1 MCEVCSALVILNLLS
16 GWYLQASAEL
26 QGIKGIWSLRASS
39 TDTFDTFLV
48 VSFIS
53 ETRILAMNVDDE
65 LEETEIDGFD
75 SDTQTLFCHNAIHN
89 QLVQVTA
96 STLRLVD
103 AKSRRQLNEWKAPSG
118 ISINVSTANASQVL
132 LATGGGNLVY
142 IEIGQGTLTEVKHA
156 QLEYEISCL
165 DINPVGD
172 NPEYSS
178 LAAVGMW
185 TDISVRIFALPSLIL
200 ITKESLGGEVI
211 PRSVLFCSFEG
222 VSASALYLYTITTA
236 FIGRSVL

>member
-118 ISINVSTANASQVL
+118 ISINVSTANASQVSSIFTNTL
-132 LATGGGNLVY
+132 PQMIFPLVVVSHEDLEPFLHFSAQKDHGCVRSRSC
-142 IEIGQGTLTEVKHA
+142 IFWKHDMRTFG
-156 QLEYEISCL
+156 LPCSCL
-165 DINPVGD
+165 NSLVFLNRSCLQREVGIW
-172 NPEYSS
+172 ST
-178 LAAVGMW
+178 L
-185 TDISVRIFALPSLIL
+185 
-200 ITKESLGGEVI
+200 K
-211 PRSVLFCSFEG
+211 
-222 VSASALYLYTITTA
+222 
-236 FIGRSVL
+236 